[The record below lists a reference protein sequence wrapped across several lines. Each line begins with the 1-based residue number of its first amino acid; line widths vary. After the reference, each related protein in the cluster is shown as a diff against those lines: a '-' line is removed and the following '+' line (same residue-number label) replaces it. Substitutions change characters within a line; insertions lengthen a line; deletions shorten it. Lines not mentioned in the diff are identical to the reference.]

1 MNLGTETVR
10 STIPCNLCGG
20 RDAVVA
26 SRFDRDGKPLQ
37 TVICRNCGLV
47 WTDPRPNADEVKNF
61 YSEKY
66 RLEYKGAYTPKLKHV
81 YRAGKIAVERYR
93 RIADMIRPDSEILDI
108 GASSGEF
115 VYLLRARGYNAR
127 GIEPN
132 RGYGEYARDQL
143 GLPIEIGMAGD
154 SELPA
159 DSIDVATMHHVF
171 EHLEDPLGQLRL
183 LHPALR
189 TGGIVEIEV
198 PNIESRVGAPGNR
211 FHLGHLFNFN
221 LATLEAMGRAAGYAV
236 LNSET
241 SPDGGVIRTMLKK
254 EPAEESVASLPG
266 NYELVADTLFGFTPR
281 DFYMTANP
289 YKRPLLKLRRSLA
302 ERRAVKGATN
312 GRAVLDVI
320 IEEAFGSAA
329 VNGNGAGLSET

>member
-26 SRFDRDGKPLQ
+26 SRLDRDGKPLR

-47 WTDPRPNADEVKNF
+47 WTDPRPNADEVKSF
-61 YSEKY
+61 YSDKY

-81 YRAGKIAVERYR
+81 YRAGQIAVERYKL
-93 RIADMIRPDSEILDI
+93 IADRLCPDSEILDI

-115 VYLLRARGYNAR
+115 VYLLRAHGYNAR

-132 RGYGEYARDQL
+132 RGYGEYARDHL
-143 GLPIEIGMAGD
+143 KLPIQIGMAGD
-154 SELPA
+154 FELPA

-189 TGGIVEIEV
+189 RGGIVAIEV
-198 PNIESRVGAPGNR
+198 PNIESRVGAPANR

-221 LATLEAMGRAAGYAV
+221 LATLEAMGRAGGYSV
-236 LNSET
+236 LSSET
-241 SPDGGVIRTMLKK
+241 SPDGGVIRTLLQK
-254 EPAEESVASLPG
+254 AETEERVTSLPG
-266 NYELVADTLFGFTPR
+266 NYERVSATLFGFTAR
-281 DFYMTANP
+281 NFYLTANP
-289 YKRPLLKLRRSLA
+289 YKRPFLKLRKNLHEKRFVA
-302 ERRAVKGATN
+302 RASD
-312 GRAVLDVI
+312 GRAVLDAL
-320 IEEAFGSAA
+320 IEGTF
-329 VNGNGAGLSET
+329 VNRNGTSSTEK

>member
-20 RDAVVA
+20 RDAVIA
-26 SRFDRDGKPLQ
+26 SRLDREREPLQ

-47 WTDPRPNADEVKNF
+47 WTDPRPNSDEVKSF

-66 RLEYKGAYTPKLKHV
+66 RLEYKGAYRPKLKHV
-81 YRAGKIAVERYR
+81 YRAGQIAVERYKL
-93 RIADMIRPDSEILDI
+93 IADRLRPDCEILDI

-115 VYLLRARGYNAR
+115 VYLLRALGYNAR

-132 RGYGEYARDQL
+132 RGYGEYARDYL

-154 SELPA
+154 FELPA
-159 DSIDVATMHHVF
+159 DSINVATMHHVF

-189 TGGIVEIEV
+189 RGGIVAIEV
-198 PNIESRVGAPGNR
+198 PNIESRAGAPANR

-221 LATLEAMGRAAGYAV
+221 LATLEAMGRAGEYSV
-236 LNSET
+236 LSSET
-241 SPDGGVIRTMLKK
+241 SPDGGVIRTLLQK
-254 EPAEESVASLPG
+254 AETEERVTSLPG
-266 NYELVADTLFGFTPR
+266 NYERVSATLFGFTAR
-281 DFYMTANP
+281 NFYLTANP
-289 YKRPLLKLRRSLA
+289 YKRPFLKLRKNLHEKRFVA
-302 ERRAVKGATN
+302 RASD
-312 GRAVLDVI
+312 GRAVLDAL
-320 IEEAFGSAA
+320 IEGAF
-329 VNGNGAGLSET
+329 VNRNSTSSTEK